1 LAGHRFLCSG
11 IEKGHASRPLPICPS
26 REKGGYRLAEKIGEA
41 RNIRNAL
48 CARPSAQNGY
58 WRWGRVQN
66 ASREGPREAGDR
78 PAAVEGLFLNVEYQ
92 RLGCGGQKPFRALS
106 GFCRNCA
113 ICDKE
118 MKNMDFLP

>member
-1 LAGHRFLCSG
+1 LRKAFCAKWILALGAG
-11 IEKGHASRPLPICPS
+11 PK
-26 REKGGYRLAEKIGEA
+26 
-41 RNIRNAL
+41 
-48 CARPSAQNGY
+48 
-58 WRWGRVQN
+58 